1 MRKNAWNRT
10 KHFILCNQQCSEIE
24 GSWKDVVYLT
34 AKFWCSLWLYIG
46 SGYIL
51 VLVPSVYIGSGDI
64 LILVASVILQFSDP
78 KQEVG
83 FLHDNTQTLLTS

>member
-1 MRKNAWNRT
+1 M
-10 KHFILCNQQCSEIE
+10 
-24 GSWKDVVYLT
+24 VYLT

-46 SGYIL
+46 PGYIL

-64 LILVASVILQFSDP
+64 LILVPSVYTGSGDILILVPSVILQFSDP

-83 FLHDNTQTLLTS
+83 FRHDNTQTLLTS